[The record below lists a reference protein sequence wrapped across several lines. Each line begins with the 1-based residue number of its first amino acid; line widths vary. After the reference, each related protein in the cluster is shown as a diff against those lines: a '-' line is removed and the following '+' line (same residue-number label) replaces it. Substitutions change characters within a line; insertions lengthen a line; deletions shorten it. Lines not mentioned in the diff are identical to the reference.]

1 MSIADNTI
9 TSGMTFGRIWLNMMR
24 SLELFAR
31 EVYPAIRELGES
43 HQHVEAAATVCG

>member
-1 MSIADNTI
+1 
-9 TSGMTFGRIWLNMMR
+9 MMR

-43 HQHVEAAATVCG
+43 HQHVEAAATVGGCVLSSGYTPMTRNHDCARR

>member
-1 MSIADNTI
+1 
-9 TSGMTFGRIWLNMMR
+9 MMNQAGFMPSPQVRR

-43 HQHVEAAATVCG
+43 HQHAEAAATVGG